1 MDVRR
6 NGMRPI
12 WMCGLMVWLVLG
24 PAGCMVS
31 KDKYEAATADMEAAK
46 VEVEKSRMLRDALE
60 QQIQSLKNQND
71 KMATDLEMM
80 SSEVQRIKESRENE
94 RVLLDSR
101 EVEMGKKTKALASK
115 MGGLQRE
122 YQKIK
127 SQNRALKDTVVRYQ
141 KELKEA
147 RKDKAMKSAPPS
159 SSEMAKERV
168 PQKSSP
174 SVKSV
179 RKETVAPVAASLKGS
194 LAPVNINSAS
204 ANDLVLF
211 LGLTKEMAEKVVA
224 NRPYRLRG
232 ELVAKNVIPKAT
244 FDVIKDRISASQ

>member
-1 MDVRR
+1 
-6 NGMRPI
+6 
-12 WMCGLMVWLVLG
+12 
-24 PAGCMVS
+24 
-31 KDKYEAATADMEAAK
+31 
-46 VEVEKSRMLRDALE
+46 MLRDALE

-80 SSEVQRIKESRENE
+80 ASEVQRIKESRENE

-101 EVEMGKKTKALASK
+101 EVEMGKKTQALASK

-159 SSEMAKERV
+159 SSEMA
-168 PQKSSP
+168 KSSP

>member
-1 MDVRR
+1 
-6 NGMRPI
+6 MRATWI
-12 WMCGLMVWLVLG
+12 SGLMVCLVLG

-31 KDKYEAATADMEAAK
+31 QSKYEAATADMESAK
-46 VEVEKSRMLRDALE
+46 VEVEKGRMLRDALE

-71 KMATDLEMM
+71 KMTTDLEMM
-80 SSEVQRIKESRENE
+80 ASEVQRIKESRENE
-94 RVLLDSR
+94 RILLDSR
-101 EVEMGKKTKALASK
+101 EAEMGKKTQTLASK

-122 YQKIK
+122 YQKVK

-147 RKDKAMKSAPPS
+147 RKDKAMKNVLTPS
-159 SSEMAKERV
+159 SNMAKEVV
-168 PQKSSP
+168 PPKSIP
-174 SVKSV
+174 SVKPV
-179 RKETVAPVAASLKGS
+179 PKDIVAPVATPLIGS

-211 LGLTKEMAEKVVA
+211 LGLTKDMADKVVA

-232 ELVAKNVIPKAT
+232 ELVAKNVVPKAT
-244 FDVIKDRISASQ
+244 FDVIKDRISAGQ